1 MCWIAVGN
9 KWCCKS
15 PHRNMRYHFI
25 LEVTPS
31 LSPTGWSNTIFPV
44 IVVFIHKLIQ
54 QKDNPNGKNYN
65 KGRGEEVQGQLYCT
79 SHFVT
84 TECGNYASD
93 WKQLTELFNP
103 AEFQWHISNR
113 YAHCSCTWSAGAS
126 VARIEKVA
134 WCTAF
139 QGQPVQGTC
148 KDWQD
153 AHAGKRLG
161 SSASR
166 THALLV
172 LRVSRMRVYF
182 SRPCLSLRAF

>member
-1 MCWIAVGN
+1 M
-9 KWCCKS
+9 
-15 PHRNMRYHFI
+15 
-25 LEVTPS
+25 
-31 LSPTGWSNTIFPV
+31 
-44 IVVFIHKLIQ
+44 
-54 QKDNPNGKNYN
+54 
-65 KGRGEEVQGQLYCT
+65 QGQLYCT

-84 TECGNYASD
+84 IECGNYASD

-139 QGQPVQGTC
+139 QSQPVQGAC

-166 THALLV
+166 THELRV
-172 LRVSRMRVYF
+172 LRVSRVRMYF
-182 SRPCLSLRAF
+182 ARPCPSSKLESTRLLSSEKQPLGKIFSLMSSKWQYQLRFHRLWENEMKDT